1 MFWFDICFNQLV
13 NINYK
18 GLRLMRYKLITLI
31 SCLLFSVFAN
41 ASLISLSEQ
50 QEITETGQSFSF
62 SFDSLPM
69 SDGDT
74 GLLGITLSGDYSP
87 RNPPP
92 LAEGA
97 TLSIDGEVGILELF
111 NLSSSP
117 AIFSNSIVGLSL
129 VDSALAGGGNFVT
142 LEYLFEISES
152 LLTSMVS
159 DSSLLIN
166 IQNTSDVNFNPNDD
180 GFVRVDFS
188 YNSGNPVV
196 DASAPATV
204 SLVLVGLIAMAM
216 RRRAFA

>member
-1 MFWFDICFNQLV
+1 M
-13 NINYK
+13 
-18 GLRLMRYKLITLI
+18 
-31 SCLLFSVFAN
+31 LFSVFAN

-129 VDSALAGGGNFVT
+129 VDSAFAGGGNLVT

-204 SLVLVGLIAMAM
+204 ILVLVGFIAMAT
-216 RRRAFA
+216 RKRAFA